1 MAECALQT
9 LASAIHLSELG
20 VLSQGTFWDMAVV
33 AAPVSRPIP
42 HMDHAP
48 ATQATDR
55 ASAPTRR
62 PKGSSSIKP
71 AQALP
76 AVTPAPAPSRPPD
89 REPAMPA
96 WHLSM
101 LTTRPE
107 LFLHGTRRHLSSFS
121 PASQRCARADVAVR
135 ARAKRRSPPFL
146 DSTLRRAIDRPGAS
160 RRAEMDDFLA
170 DR

>member
-48 ATQATDR
+48 ASKTPTKQQQTSSFLTLETTAQATDR

-76 AVTPAPAPSRPPD
+76 AVNPAPAPSRPPD

-101 LTTRPE
+101 
-107 LFLHGTRRHLSSFS
+107 S
-121 PASQRCARADVAVR
+121 ASLCC
-135 ARAKRRSPPFL
+135 
-146 DSTLRRAIDRPGAS
+146 
-160 RRAEMDDFLA
+160 
-170 DR
+170 